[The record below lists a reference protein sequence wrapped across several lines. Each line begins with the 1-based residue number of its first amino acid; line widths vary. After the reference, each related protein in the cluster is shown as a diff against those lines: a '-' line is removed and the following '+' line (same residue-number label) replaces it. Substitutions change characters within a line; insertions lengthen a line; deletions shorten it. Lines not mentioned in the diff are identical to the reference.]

1 MSKGLSM
8 NEKVKIATGILLIFL
23 LVVSFWVYTLF
34 SEKIN
39 PQETLVERGQRI
51 EEQQEQ
57 AGVVDSTKSLAENII
72 SDPKTLK
79 IELNDVSQTEAYGV
93 AYILYNDVGTTY
105 FVSAQLPKLSEGE
118 YYEGWLVKENPEPK
132 YVPGGKLTWL
142 ADNEYSLY
150 FESDEELSEYNVA
163 WVTLERDDDG
173 EPEKNMLDGIFK

>member
-118 YYEGWLVKENPEPK
+118 YY
-132 YVPGGKLTWL
+132 
-142 ADNEYSLY
+142 
-150 FESDEELSEYNVA
+150 
-163 WVTLERDDDG
+163 
-173 EPEKNMLDGIFK
+173 